1 MPCYIKE
8 VCLSSVFYLSSIL
21 LQVQTHVNKLSES
34 VSRDALLVQQGL
46 GNMQHV
52 AVVAKSDLQG
62 FITRAEGS
70 AAEVSSLLDS
80 KQCSME
86 NILQAW
92 YVVLNQMQF

>member
-1 MPCYIKE
+1 
-8 VCLSSVFYLSSIL
+8 
-21 LQVQTHVNKLSES
+21 VNKLSES
-34 VSRDALLVQQGL
+34 VSRDALVVQQGL
-46 GNMQHV
+46 GKMQHV

-86 NILQAW
+86 NVLQAW
-92 YVVLNQMQF
+92 YVVLNLVDRDANAVLSGWRH